1 MNGVNL
7 EFCIQSKLTRLNL
20 YSFLSINVLCEISL
34 LCGSDQGGFYFQLEK
49 QQKDLWPLVPKYD
62 SWIEDWTFLSPSV
75 SPTIVNSYIFL
86 NRSVVDLQ
94 GINTYCTAKWYSNTH
109 THTHILFHYSLSQ
122 DISPFHREY
131 SSLWYTVGL
140 CCLFILYVI
149 VCICW
154 PQPPNPSLPNAPP
167 TLTTTGLFSMSVVN
181 SHVFK
186 SHSGLTSDCDCRDN
200 QVGCLPLSISSSLLL
215 VCTSSKWRNPIS
227 WAWSLCLNMRKLNQK
242 WINHPLWL
250 RLGFFTRGFQCLNRE
265 SPRKTKKS
273 WNPNAVRCLANQL
286 CSAVLWVSP

>member
-186 SHSGLTSDCDCRDN
+186 SHSGLTSDCDCRDKPGWLPSFEHLKFTSLGLHILQVEKPYFMSMISVSEYEKVEPKMN
-200 QVGCLPLSISSSLLL
+200 QPSTVAEI
-215 VCTSSKWRNPIS
+215 
-227 WAWSLCLNMRKLNQK
+227 
-242 WINHPLWL
+242 
-250 RLGFFTRGFQCLNRE
+250 GFFHKGLSVF
-265 SPRKTKKS
+265 K
-273 WNPNAVRCLANQL
+273 
-286 CSAVLWVSP
+286 